1 MIYAIK
7 NEWETNEKLILRYK
21 KMFFQS
27 RMTNKIRTE
36 RYAVWKLSKK
46 KLREKAII
54 REHYRML
61 NIKVCYYNDN

>member
-1 MIYAIK
+1 MIYAIR

-36 RYAVWKLSKK
+36 RYAIGKLSKK
-46 KLREKAII
+46 KLREKAIV

-61 NIKVCYYNDN
+61 NSKVYF

>member
-7 NEWETNEKLILRYK
+7 NNGETNEKLILRYK

-27 RMTNKIRTE
+27 RITNKIRME
-36 RYAVWKLSKK
+36 RYAVGDLSKK
-46 KLREKAII
+46 KLREKAIV

-61 NIKVCYYNDN
+61 NTKVYF

>member
-1 MIYAIK
+1 MIYAVR
-7 NEWETNEKLILRYK
+7 NDWETNEKLILRYK

-36 RYAVWKLSKK
+36 RYAVKDLSKK
-46 KLREKAII
+46 KQREKAIV

-61 NIKVCYYNDN
+61 NTKVYF

>member
-7 NEWETNEKLILRYK
+7 NDWETNEKLILRYK

-27 RMTNKIRTE
+27 RMMNKIRSE
-36 RYAVWKLSKK
+36 RYAVGKPSKK
-46 KLREKAII
+46 QLREKAIV

-61 NIKVCYYNDN
+61 NSKVYF

>member
-1 MIYAIK
+1 MIYAIR

-27 RMTNKIRTE
+27 RMTAKIRAE
-36 RYAVWKLSKK
+36 RYAVGKPSKK
-46 KLREKAII
+46 KQRESAIV

-61 NIKVCYYNDN
+61 NTKVYF

>member
-1 MIYAIK
+1 MIYAIR

-27 RMTNKIRTE
+27 RMTAKIRSE
-36 RYAVWKLSKK
+36 RYAVGKLSKK
-46 KLREKAII
+46 KQRESAIV

-61 NIKVCYYNDN
+61 NTKVYF